1 MWGERPHN
9 LRQPYPG
16 GVPAPPTRIAVAA
29 LVREGRVLLA
39 HRHPRRRWYPDCWD
53 LVGGHIEDGESPL
66 DAVVRECAEEI
77 GVVVDD
83 PTPFDVTID
92 DPALEPHAFLVTRWS
107 GEIANCAPEEHD
119 GLGWFNAAELADL
132 VLADPAYLP
141 TLRGLLAR

>member
-1 MWGERPHN
+1 M
-9 LRQPYPG
+9 
-16 GVPAPPTRIAVAA
+16 
-29 LVREGRVLLA
+29 LLA
-39 HRHPRRRWYPDCWD
+39 HRHPGRRWYPDCWD

-119 GLGWFNAAELADL
+119 GLGWFNAAKT
-132 VLADPAYLP
+132 P
-141 TLRGLLAR
+141 TSCWPTPPTCRSCAVCSLGEPSG

>member
-1 MWGERPHN
+1 M
-9 LRQPYPG
+9 
-16 GVPAPPTRIAVAA
+16 
-29 LVREGRVLLA
+29 LLA

-92 DPALEPHAFLVTRWS
+92 DPALELYAFVVTRWS
-107 GEIANCAPEEHD
+107 GEVMNRAPEEHD
-119 GLGWFNAAELADL
+119 ALGWFTGAELADL

-141 TLRGLLAR
+141 ILRGLLAR